1 MLDRGYFEDLLGQLE
16 PIALAMDRTGD
27 SSNVHLLFRQVHNLK
42 SSVAQ
47 EGLVALA
54 TEVHH
59 LEDLLDKVR
68 RGKAAWDTG
77 TCDLVMRVIDQVR
90 LAIDGPQTVE
100 ELEASAALQDPV
112 DAGAQALLASPEPQR
127 HGLPLTP
134 MEAQAAELAIT
145 LGQGLYRIEK
155 LFKRGL
161 GRDVFNSLPVLE
173 DIQEL
178 GTLIKQHPSWEAYDA
193 GPEEQVVN
201 FLFASS
207 RTEEE
212 LAAIFFDPLIVLSP
226 PVARAPVPAPARE
239 RLRLMVVED
248 NATVAGLLGYILQKH
263 GDCTVCETGA
273 EALAVFHAAWDLAEP
288 LDLVVLD
295 LILPDMHGDFLLRE
309 IRAFEAARGL
319 RPPNHQCLVLLNTAT
334 LDVDQMKASLVMEPD
349 GYLLKPLNLDVLL
362 ELIDSLKATRLG
374 PPR

>member
-16 PIALAMDRTGD
+16 PIALDMDRTGD
-27 SSNVHLLFRQVHNLK
+27 GSNVHLLFRLVHNLK

-59 LEDLLDKVR
+59 LEDLLDRIR
-68 RGKAAWDTG
+68 RGKSAWNTG
-77 TCDLVMRVIDQVR
+77 ACDLVMQVIDQVR
-90 LAIDGPQTVE
+90 RAVEGPETVE
-100 ELEASAALQDPV
+100 EREAAALQ
-112 DAGAQALLASPEPQR
+112 AGAPPAEPAPAPAEASQPLL
-127 HGLPLTP
+127 HGLPLNP
-134 MEAQAAELAIT
+134 LEAQGADLALT

-161 GRDVFNSLPVLE
+161 ARDVFKHLPVLE

-178 GTLIKQHPSWEAYDA
+178 GTLIAQHPSWEAYDA
-193 GPEEQVVN
+193 GPEEQVVK

-212 LAAIFFDPLIVLSP
+212 LSAIIFDPLIVLQEP
-226 PVARAPVPAPARE
+226 RARVPAKVRD
-239 RLRLMVVED
+239 RLRLLVVED
-248 NATVAGLLGYILQKH
+248 NAVVAGLLYYILRDH
-263 GDCTVCETGA
+263 GDCTVCESGT
-273 EALAVFHAAWDLAEP
+273 EALAVFHAAWALNEP

-295 LILPDMHGDFLLRE
+295 LILPDMHGDQVLKE
-309 IRAFEAARGL
+309 IRTFEARRGL
-319 RPPNHQCLVLLNTAT
+319 RPPNHQCLVLMNTAT

-349 GYLLKPLNLDVLL
+349 GYLLKPMNVEVVI
-362 ELIDSLKATRLG
+362 ELIETLKATRLE
-374 PPR
+374 PRH